1 MKLTCTHEN
10 LSSTLTYLEWVV
22 GRQSHLPILSNIL
35 LEAEQGKLR
44 LSATNL
50 EIGVIAFFGVK
61 IEEEGKMAVPAKLL
75 THFIQNLDPEEV
87 IEIRSEGT
95 QMVVENG
102 KDEIRIQSVESK
114 DFPIIPEYSGEY
126 PLYLSGTTFEE
137 ALRKVV
143 FAVSTNESRVELT
156 GVCLSLS
163 PRGVHMAAT
172 DSFRLAEYTFHNI
185 ENDQKI
191 LLEQFLTNQ
200 GGTVILPVDTLQEIG
215 RILQQT
221 KEKVGIAIEESQIFF
236 ALGSTRV
243 VSRIIQGRYPEYHQ
257 ILPKEFR
264 QEVKV
269 QKDELV
275 RALKMATSFAQYG
288 TGEVKFRFLP
298 EGELLEIVTFS
309 SGVGEQRTR
318 VRLTE
323 PLREEIELVFQSRH
337 VLEGVNT
344 LAGDVITFYMN
355 TKDTPVLI
363 TGDTPTEQLYLV
375 MPIKK

>member
-1 MKLTCTHEN
+1 MKLSCTHKN
-10 LSSTLTYLEWVV
+10 LASTLAYLEWVV

-50 EIGVIAFFGVK
+50 EIGVIAFFGAKVEESGK
-61 IEEEGKMAVPAKLL
+61 IAVPAKLL
-75 THFIQNLDPEEV
+75 THFIQNLDQDEV

-95 QMVVENG
+95 QVVVENG

-114 DFPIIPEYSGEY
+114 DFPIIPEYNGEY
-126 PLYLSGTTFEE
+126 PLTLEGNTFEE
-137 ALRKVV
+137 ALKRVV
-143 FAVSTNESRVELT
+143 FAVSTNESRMELT

-172 DSFRLAEYTFHNI
+172 DSFRLAEYTFN
-185 ENDQKI
+185 ELGNGQKT

-215 RILQQT
+215 RILQQNQ
-221 KEKVGIAIEESQIFF
+221 EKVGVAIEEGQIFF
-236 ALGSTRV
+236 SIGSTRV
-243 VSRIIQGRYPEYHQ
+243 VSRIIQGRYPEYQQ
-257 ILPKEFR
+257 IIPKEFH
-264 QEVKV
+264 QEIKI

-275 RALKMATSFAQYG
+275 RALKMATSFSQYG
-288 TGEVKFRFLP
+288 TGEVKFHFLP
-298 EGELLEIVTFS
+298 EGELLEVTTIS

-323 PLREEIELVFQSRH
+323 PVGEEKELLFQARH

-344 LAGDVITFYMN
+344 LSGEIITLHIN
-355 TKDTPVLI
+355 SKDSPVLI
-363 TGDTPTEQLYLV
+363 TGDAPMQQLYIV
-375 MPIKK
+375 MPIKR